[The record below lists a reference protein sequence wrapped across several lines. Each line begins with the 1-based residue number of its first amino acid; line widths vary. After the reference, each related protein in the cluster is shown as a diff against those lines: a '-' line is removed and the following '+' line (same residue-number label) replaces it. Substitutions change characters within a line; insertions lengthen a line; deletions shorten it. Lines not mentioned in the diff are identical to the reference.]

1 MPRNALTP
9 LGPVEDGA
17 GAVQRE
23 PVGAAARV
31 QVVPEDGRAGRG
43 ADGGADARE
52 HRAAARGDLV
62 HLK

>member
-1 MPRNALTP
+1 M
-9 LGPVEDGA
+9 
-17 GAVQRE
+17 QRE

-52 HRAAARGDLV
+52 HRAAARRDLV
-62 HLK
+62 HLE